1 MGKHLKRIII
11 LCVTALRP
19 LPQNNL
25 FHLCEVSI
33 REKGDAESLFSK
45 DASGQ
50 PPDAQMND
58 VILAGWVQCL
68 IVVVKALWTEKGS
81 LNVERW

>member
-1 MGKHLKRIII
+1 MSLLQDLCLEIIYFI
-11 LCVTALRP
+11 SVRFP
-19 LPQNNL
+19 
-25 FHLCEVSI
+25 I

-50 PPDAQMND
+50 PPDAQMDD

-68 IVVVKALWTEKGS
+68 IVVVKALWTEKAS